1 MATLYIAEFSYV
13 GSLEGNPLASVAKAP
28 PFVEQT
34 VAIGVVASSNAFHPG
49 VSVVRVHA
57 DAICS
62 IKFGSAPTATTAN
75 MRLAAN
81 QTEYFQVSP
90 GDKVSVITN
99 V

>member
-1 MATLYIAEFSYV
+1 M
-13 GSLEGNPLASVAKAP
+13 
-28 PFVEQT
+28 
-34 VAIGVVASSNAFHPG
+34 SSNVSPSGG
-49 VSVVRVHA
+49 VGVRVHA

-62 IKFGSAPTATTAN
+62 IKFGSAPVATTAN